1 MYTKGGGQTGELKH
15 TSLIPKES
23 ICPEYSKGAEK
34 NLWRSFEMTLPNSK
48 LQVRGETII
57 NKVK

>member
-34 NLWRSFEMTLPNSK
+34 KSMKKFWNDPSK
-48 LQVRGETII
+48 
-57 NKVK
+57 